1 MRHLAELYKRERG
14 FTLIE
19 VIVAIGIM
27 AIVIVI
33 FLMAIATSGKAL
45 LIAQERTI
53 AESIGRSQMEYIKE
67 QNYQSGN
74 YELIELT
81 DYPSFS
87 IWSVS
92 GWDVGGNDIVVAGAV
107 GIAWDMDNNIPAAED
122 NGLQKIMLVIKKGD
136 KEILKLEG
144 YKANY

>member
-1 MRHLAELYKRERG
+1 MGQLAELYKRERG

-19 VIVAIGIM
+19 VIVAMGIM
-27 AIVIVI
+27 AIVIVV
-33 FLMAIATSGKAL
+33 FLMAMATSGKAL

-74 YELIELT
+74 YDLIDLT
-81 DYPSFS
+81 DYPNFS

-92 GWDVGGNDIVVAGAV
+92 GWDVGGGDIVVAGVV

-136 KEILKLEG
+136 KEILELEG